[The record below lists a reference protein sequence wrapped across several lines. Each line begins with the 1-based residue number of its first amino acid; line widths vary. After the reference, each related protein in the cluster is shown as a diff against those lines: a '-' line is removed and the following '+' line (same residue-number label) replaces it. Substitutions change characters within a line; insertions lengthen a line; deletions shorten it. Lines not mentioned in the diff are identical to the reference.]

1 MVQVTSSGSSPA
13 VLASMMVAARR
24 WRTQERAESPVV
36 VVSCDG
42 VAGAGP
48 WCAAAQ
54 CWDMLSSQGG
64 GGPALHLAHA
74 VTSVRASR
82 PALVRSLAEYALTRD
97 IVRGLVTTGT

>member
-1 MVQVTSSGSSPA
+1 MLQVTSSSSSPG

-64 GGPALHLAHA
+64 GLHLAHA